1 MRDPVFH
8 KFVVFSLVDE
18 NGDVIP
24 KIAKCNNCG
33 VLHKV
38 ADFCKSEIVYGID
51 ESFATL
57 NIVDISWNIP
67 ENIKEVLETH
77 KCDIATWEQVSDII
91 SSKEW
96 GNFSVIAKK
105 EISGSTQIKLLFIEE
120 NNKYRIESHLRK
132 DDLG

>member
-1 MRDPVFH
+1 MKDPVFH
-8 KFVVFSLVDE
+8 KFVVFSLIDE
-18 NGDVIP
+18 SGDVIP

-38 ADFCKSEIVYGID
+38 TDFCKSEIVYGID

-77 KCDIATWEQVSDII
+77 RCDIATWEQVSDII